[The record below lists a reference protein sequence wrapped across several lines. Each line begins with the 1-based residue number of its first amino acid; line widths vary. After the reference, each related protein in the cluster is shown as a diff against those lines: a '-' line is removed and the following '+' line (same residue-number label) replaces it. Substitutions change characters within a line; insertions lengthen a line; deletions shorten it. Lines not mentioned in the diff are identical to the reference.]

1 ADPDDIVLA
10 ASLARAERHGRPP
23 ALGDVRSSAAQA
35 LVVPAASEFARKQL
49 ELALIDLRLA
59 LRLDAN
65 NDEAWML
72 VGDILSRGDA
82 DGARAAYAHVPPTSI
97 RYPTARSKLAY
108 SYQASGDHAEALQI
122 ARDTVAQA
130 PGSRDAAV
138 TLANL
143 LRESGQYADSAAVL
157 TKLIDATPQP
167 DWRLYYL
174 RASAY
179 DEAGD
184 TQRTQADL
192 TEALK
197 LDPDEPTL
205 LNFQGYFWIDR
216 GERLREALAMV
227 QKAVDAEP
235 QSGAMID
242 SLGWAYY
249 RLGDYKAAVANLET
263 AVGLDA
269 SVPEVNDHLG
279 DAYWRVGRKTEAT
292 FQWRRVLSLDPDAKL
307 RASAAAKLASPLGPD
322 VPMPPPVETPPAK
335 TP

>member
-1 ADPDDIVLA
+1 
-10 ASLARAERHGRPP
+10 
-23 ALGDVRSSAAQA
+23 
-35 LVVPAASEFARKQL
+35 
-49 ELALIDLRLA
+49 
-59 LRLDAN
+59 
-65 NDEAWML
+65 
-72 VGDILSRGDA
+72 VGDILANGDA
-82 DGARAAYAHVPPTSI
+82 DAARAAYAHVLPSSI
-97 RYPTARSKLAY
+97 RYPLARSKLAY
-108 SYQASGDHAEALQI
+108 SYEASGDHAQGLQI
-122 ARDTVAQA
+122 ARDTAAQA
-130 PGSRDAAV
+130 PGNRDAAV

-143 LRESGQYADSAAVL
+143 LRENGHDEDSAAVL
-157 TKLIDATPQP
+157 TKLIDATPKP
-167 DWRLYYL
+167 DWRLFYL

-184 TQRTQADL
+184 TERTQRDL

-216 GERLREALAMV
+216 GERLQEALAMV
-227 QKAVDAEP
+227 QRAVDADP

-307 RASAAAKLASPLGPD
+307 RASASAKLASPLGPD
-322 VPMPPPVETPPAK
+322 VPGPSPGDAPAVK